1 MELLKMVMFLTY
13 HARQQFIT
21 EKLLITI

>member
-1 MELLKMVMFLTY
+1 LLKMVMFLIY

-21 EKLLITI
+21 EKLRITI